1 MAVML
6 SHLRV
11 PLSWREIMRR
21 TFDEAF
27 FKDNCLGMS
36 AQLAYYFFF
45 ALFPALLVVLALTS
59 QVSREPDFV
68 NRMFLLLGGFMPAEG
83 IRIITEQL
91 VKIRENQAGLLTI
104 GMLTALWSSSAAMTA
119 ITDTL
124 NAAYDIEEGRPWWRV
139 RVNAILLTMAVAG
152 FIVVSFALVLAGPA
166 MAERFAS
173 AYGLGPAFEWGWKI
187 LQWPLIFVLVS
198 CGIALVYYFAP
209 DAEQDWIWLTPG
221 SIVATSL
228 WLLASL
234 GFKLYVSKFGSYETY
249 GVVGG
254 VMVLMLWFYIS
265 GLVIL
270 IGAEMNAEIEHASPY
285 GKDAGEKVPGQKRKI
300 GTAAMRAWLGGRR
313 QHGEKPPSAEE
324 LKKVVGPAPADKVPG
339 APISHTEEQ
348 ARASQKGLT
357 APPRVH

>member
-11 PLSWREIMRR
+11 PLSWREIIRR

-68 NRMFLLLGGFMPAEG
+68 NRMFLLLGGFVPAEG

-139 RVNAILLTMAVAG
+139 RVNAI
-152 FIVVSFALVLAGPA
+152 
-166 MAERFAS
+166 R
-173 AYGLGPAFEWGWKI
+173 
-187 LQWPLIFVLVS
+187 
-198 CGIALVYYFAP
+198 
-209 DAEQDWIWLTPG
+209 
-221 SIVATSL
+221 
-228 WLLASL
+228 
-234 GFKLYVSKFGSYETY
+234 
-249 GVVGG
+249 
-254 VMVLMLWFYIS
+254 
-265 GLVIL
+265 
-270 IGAEMNAEIEHASPY
+270 
-285 GKDAGEKVPGQKRKI
+285 
-300 GTAAMRAWLGGRR
+300 
-313 QHGEKPPSAEE
+313 
-324 LKKVVGPAPADKVPG
+324 
-339 APISHTEEQ
+339 
-348 ARASQKGLT
+348 
-357 APPRVH
+357 